1 VRRVRIRYNVSIA
14 IAGLVGFLGAVPL
27 ATAGFVDRSHGHP
40 WYTYPLLAILLIP
53 IAVGVWGWRAGTDA
67 NAEGLRVRPFGLG
80 SRPIAWSEVVGI
92 VPQNRR
98 VYAILTDDRAVPLP
112 AVTRGDLPRLV
123 AAAGEQI
130 EPADTQDETG
140 AEDETEAAVTVDQ

>member
-40 WYTYPLLAILLIP
+40 WYAYPLLAILLVP
-53 IAVGVWGWRAGTDA
+53 IAVAGWGWRAGTDA
-67 NAEGLRVRPFGLG
+67 DAEGLRVRPYGLG
-80 SRPIAWSEVVGI
+80 SRRIAWSEIVGI

-98 VYAILTDDRAVPLP
+98 IYAILTDDRAVPLP
-112 AVTRGDLPRLV
+112 AVTRNDLARLV

-130 EPADTQDETG
+130 TPADDESDDDEE
-140 AEDETEAAVTVDQ
+140 AEAEEAVAVDQ